1 MVKDK
6 NIVSVDIVPSTRK
19 DKKFMGIFKNKENKN
34 IKKIHFG
41 ASGYR
46 DYTLLS
52 DKNSD
57 FYIEDVNK
65 RNEVKTLYINRHKK
79 RENWEVPDNSGSLS
93 RWILWNKPTLNESI
107 EDYKKR
113 FKLK

>member
-34 IKKIHFG
+34 IKKVHFG

-46 DYTLLS
+46 DNTLINN
-52 DKNSD
+52 KNSE
-57 FYIEDVNK
+57 FYIKDADK

-107 EDYKKR
+107 EDYKKK